1 MDDIKIFSKKI
12 TNVSSTMLMT
22 IYCHALESRT
32 ERPILKDPKAEEI
45 VAAINDELKKSPSKL
60 ARKLSSNKVRK
71 DLRVH
76 IAIRAKQYDMYAK
89 EFLAKYSDGVIV
101 NLGCGFD
108 TRFHRIDNGKV
119 VFYDL
124 DLPEIIELKK
134 SILPEEDRYK
144 YLGCS
149 VLDHRWIETVK
160 SHNKPVMFIAEGLF
174 MYLPQSEVEAL
185 IKKLSEDFKESIL
198 LCEIVNKKYTVGF
211 NKKIVDF
218 KMNKEL
224 KFGDKVTY
232 DFGLNDS
239 YELEKLSPTIKLID
253 EWAYLDA
260 DEEKLGWMKMFKN
273 MKVFRTTQ
281 WTARYK
287 L

>member
-32 ERPILKDPKAEEI
+32 EQPILKDPKAEEI

-149 VLDHRWIETVK
+149 VLDHCWIEIVK

-185 IKKLSEDFKESIL
+185 IKKLSEDFKESLL

-211 NKKIVDF
+211 NKKIVEF